1 MSTPTVCENAKEDIF
16 FLHQLWHENEE
27 LEALK
32 GMLQHDFKKW
42 GSMIR
47 TLCVDSRHRE
57 ALSLFHQCI
66 KGYADFKPDHS
77 VVASILKS
85 CSALLALK
93 LGTALHGYVV
103 KQGHDACQVTNKA
116 LLNMYAK
123 CGRLVECNKMF
134 YQLSHRDSVIWNIV
148 LSGFS
153 GSMKYDLD
161 VIRMFRTM
169 HSNGEA
175 MPNSVTAAIV
185 LPVCARL
192 GDVDAG
198 KSVQA
203 YVIKSGFQA
212 DTLAGNALISMYAK
226 CGLVSHDAYAVFD
239 DIGQKDVVSW
249 NAMIAGLA
257 ENLLFEDAFT
267 LFGSMVKGPTQPNY
281 ATIANILP
289 VCALL
294 DENVAYQYGRQIHSY
309 VLQRAEL
316 SADVSVSNA
325 LISFYIRVGR
335 MMEAES
341 LFWAMDARDLVS
353 WNAIIAGFTSNGE
366 WLKALHLLSNLVSLE
381 MLLPDSVTIVSI
393 LPLCAQLRNLH
404 VGKQIHAYIFRHHH
418 LFEDTTVGNALVS
431 FYAKCGN
438 TEKAYHTFNMI
449 PRKDLISWNSILDAF
464 GEKRHHSRFLSLL
477 HSMLKLGIRPDS
489 VTVLATIHFCA
500 SLLVVEKVKEI
511 HNYSIKAGSLFS
523 DTAPTIGNAILD
535 AYAKCGNMDYANRM
549 FQKLSEKRN
558 LVSCNSMISG
568 YVSLGS
574 HHDANMIFS
583 GMSETDLTTW
593 NLMVRVYAEN
603 DCRDQALR
611 LFYELQARRMKPDE
625 VTIMSILPVCTQ
637 MASAHLLT
645 QCHGYIIRSCFEDL
659 HLKGA
664 LLDAYAKCGII
675 GCANKLFRSSAVKD
689 LVMFTAMIGGY
700 AMHGLSEEALRI
712 FSDMLKMGIKPDHV
726 IFTCVLSACSH
737 AGHVDEGL
745 QIFYSMEKIHGMKP
759 NAEQYACVVDLLAR
773 GGRVREAY
781 SLITKMPIEAN
792 ASLWGS
798 LLGACKIHH
807 EVELGR
813 IVANHLFKIK
823 ADDIGNYIV
832 LSNLYAADA
841 RWDGVMEVRKMMKNK
856 DLKKPA
862 GCSWIEVEK
871 KHNIFVAGDCSH
883 SQRSIIY
890 STLCTL
896 DQQIKEPIEFLA

>member
-1 MSTPTVCENAKEDIF
+1 
-16 FLHQLWHENEE
+16 
-27 LEALK
+27 
-32 GMLQHDFKKW
+32 MLQHDFKKW

-169 HSNGEA
+169 HSNGAA
-175 MPNSVTAAIV
+175 MPNSVTAAIL

-198 KSVQA
+198 RSVHA
-203 YVIKSGFQA
+203 YVIKSGFEA
-212 DTLAGNALISMYAK
+212 DTLAGNALMSMYAK

-239 DIGQKDVVSW
+239 DIGHKDVVSW

-294 DENVAYQYGRQIHSY
+294 AENVAYQYGRQIHSY

-325 LISFYIRVGR
+325 LISFYIRIGR

-393 LPLCAQLRNLH
+393 LPLCAQLRNLQ
-404 VGKQIHAYIFRHHH
+404 VGKQIHAYIFRHHY

-500 SLLVVEKVKEI
+500 SLLIVEKVKEI
-511 HNYSIKAGSLFS
+511 HNYSIKVGSLFG

-593 NLMVRVYAEN
+593 NLMIRVYAEN

-611 LFYELQARRMKPDE
+611 LFYELQAQRMKPDE

-645 QCHGYIIRSCFEDL
+645 QCHGYIVRSCFEDL

-712 FSDMLKMGIKPDHV
+712 FSDMLKIGIKPDHV

-781 SLITKMPIEAN
+781 SLITKMSIEAN

-813 IVANHLFKIK
+813 IVASHLFKIK

-883 SQRSIIY
+883 PQRSIIY